1 MVACRFFR
9 VKPHVAP
16 SIQLGWSTRRWHA
29 THADDLAVAYN
40 YESDLRA
47 TGDGGPFFN
56 LSWYCGIRPDL
67 LKYGF
72 DGF

>member
-1 MVACRFFR
+1 
-9 VKPHVAP
+9 
-16 SIQLGWSTRRWHA
+16 
-29 THADDLAVAYN
+29 LAVADN
-40 YESDLRA
+40 HESDLRA

-56 LSWYCGIRPDL
+56 VSWYCGIRPDL